1 MEEDE
6 GENLQE
12 ARQKRLRQML
22 AERQQ
27 AQQMDEQKKS
37 LLMRVLEN
45 DAYER
50 AMMVRISSPET
61 YDRLISVLAQLYQS
75 GQLKGKLNEAQLR
88 AVLAKLTQR
97 REGSITIQKK

>member
-1 MEEDE
+1 MEEEE

-12 ARQKRLRQML
+12 ARQKKLRQML
-22 AERQQ
+22 AQQ
-27 AQQMDEQKKS
+27 QAAQQMEEQKKS
-37 LLMRVLEN
+37 LLLRVLET

-61 YDRLISVLAQLYQS
+61 YERLVSVLAQLYQS
-75 GQLKGKLNEAQLR
+75 GQLKGKLSEAQLR
-88 AVLAKLTQR
+88 AVLSKLTQR